1 MLTIGEAMNSI
12 WTKTCEIDKR
22 DAVNRDMKLNTVIIG
37 AGLAGI
43 LTGYKLKEKGIDAV
57 ILEASSIAGGQTKN
71 TTAKITSQH
80 GSIYSRLLKQFGTE
94 KARQYANA
102 NQEAIRAYESLITS
116 LNIDCDFER
125 ADAYVYSLSDEK
137 MLIEEQKNA
146 KLLGLPAEF
155 VTSIKLPLKIKGAV
169 KFMNQAQFNP
179 LRFIKRVSSELQIY
193 ENTPVKAVEENTV
206 KTANGYK
213 IQAENIVFSTHF
225 PFINF
230 PGYYFARMHQERSY
244 VVCFENGPDIDG
256 MYIDFQAGGLSF
268 RNYKQYLF
276 VGGGNHRTGEN
287 ADGGKYNQII
297 NNANSLFPG
306 IKEVTRWSAQDCIT
320 TDGVPYI
327 GKYSSGI
334 PNRYVATGFMKWGMT
349 TSMVSA
355 EIISDMI
362 TGRKNKNAE
371 VFSPQRF
378 SVNDVKQTCTDGAKS
393 IKCLIKEPLA
403 PASDAMSGLSPG
415 QGKIVSDKDG
425 KRGVYKDL
433 DGTAYVVDIK
443 CPHLGC
449 QLEWNPDEKSWDC
462 PCHGS
467 RFDYRGKLIDNPAQK
482 DLKGRT
488 K

>member
-1 MLTIGEAMNSI
+1 MQSI
-12 WTKTCEIDKR
+12 WTKTCEIEKR
-22 DAVNRDMKLNTVIIG
+22 DAVHKDMKCNTAVIG

-43 LTGYKLKEKGIDAV
+43 LTGYRLKEKGIDAV
-57 ILEASSIAGGQTKN
+57 ILEASNIAGGQTKN

-94 KARQYANA
+94 KAKQYANA
-102 NQEAIRAYESLITS
+102 NQEAVKAYESLVTS
-116 LNIDCDFER
+116 LNIDCDFEY
-125 ADAYVYSLSDEK
+125 ADAYIYSLSDEK
-137 MLIEEQKNA
+137 MLVEEQKTA

-155 VTSIKLPLKIKGAV
+155 VSSVKLPLRIKGAV
-169 KFMNQAQFNP
+169 KFTNQAQFNP
-179 LRFIKRVSSELQIY
+179 LKFIKRISSELQIY
-193 ENTPVKAVEENTV
+193 ENTPVKAIEENTLT
-206 KTANGYK
+206 TATGNK
-213 IQAENIVFSTHF
+213 IQAENIVFATHF

-230 PGYYFARMHQERSY
+230 PGCYFARMHQERSY
-244 VVCFENGPDIDG
+244 VVCFENGAGIDG
-256 MYIDFQAGGLSF
+256 MYIDFEAGGLSF
-268 RNYKQYLF
+268 RNYNQYLLI
-276 VGGGNHRTGEN
+276 GGENHRTGEN
-287 ADGGKYNQII
+287 TDGGRYNYII
-297 NNANSLFPG
+297 NNANQLFPG

-327 GKYSSGI
+327 GKYSTKT
-334 PNRYVATGFMKWGMT
+334 PDRYVATGFMKWGMT
-349 TSMVSA
+349 SSMISA

-371 VFSPQRF
+371 VFSPQRY
-378 SVNDVKQTCTDGAKS
+378 SVNDVKQTCVDGVKS

-403 PASDAMSGLSPG
+403 PAPVTLSDLSPG
-415 QGKIVSDKDG
+415 HGKIVSDKDG
-425 KRGVYKDL
+425 KRGVYKDF
-433 DGTAYVVDIK
+433 DGTVYIVDIK